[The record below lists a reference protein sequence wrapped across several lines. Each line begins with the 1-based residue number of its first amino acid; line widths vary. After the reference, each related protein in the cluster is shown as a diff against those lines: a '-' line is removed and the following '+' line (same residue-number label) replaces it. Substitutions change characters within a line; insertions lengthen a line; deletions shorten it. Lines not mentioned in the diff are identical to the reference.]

1 MQIVAFLSRAK
12 SLESFRDSNGNTIDT
27 MGSRGSQIA
36 AVCEIPHASMQLV
49 LFELK

>member
-1 MQIVAFLSRAK
+1 MQIVAFLSCAK
-12 SLESFRDSNGNTIDT
+12 LLRDSNGNTIDT

-36 AVCEIPHASMQLV
+36 AVCEIPRASMQLV